1 MTRKEN
7 CVRTEMMNYKMKEN
21 KEYVVQKNKVYQS
34 SVFSA
39 VFILILFSTFVFA
52 SPGDTKKKSA
62 PYKYI
67 PGSLVVKLKK
77 LPVGL
82 MKSRQNV
89 ESVLNNL
96 QSKYGIQ
103 SIGKAFETEK
113 LQKRIG
119 VEELERI
126 FIMNVPGP
134 TDLET
139 FARKL
144 EQDPT
149 IEYAEPQYIIPINK
163 APNDIYYNG
172 SQYQQYQLSIVK
184 ADSAWGVSTGDS
196 SVIIA
201 MIDTGVDWDHP
212 DLAASI
218 RTNTKEIPDNGIDDD
233 GNGYID
239 DVRGWDFVTGITTMY
254 PGEDGNIPDNN
265 PMDFDGHGT
274 HTAGIAGA
282 TTNNGIGIASLAWGA
297 KIMPLRVGWHDI
309 DGNGYGVT
317 SWMSAAFVYAANNGA
332 AVANLSMGTSKG
344 VLEGAL
350 YAYKN
355 GVVICNAAG
364 NTSTDFVSMLGAQPW
379 ALAVAAT
386 NSDDNKASYSSFG
399 DDVDISAPGGDL
411 ASGNRKGI
419 LSTVV
424 NPSPFYYG
432 TQYIEFEGTSMA
444 SPMVASLAA
453 LVKSKNP
460 TWTPAQVMFQI
471 CGTADNIDGKN
482 LGFIGKLGFGRIN
495 AYRALTETP
504 PPPKPKL
511 CVTSVTVDDSQSGN
525 GNGILE
531 PGETAQII
539 VEVKNEWGDAGNVMG
554 SLSTSHWTTTVQTS
568 NISFGSIKGITD
580 LDNSSVSN
588 LNNPF
593 IVSVNPDAIPSI
605 VPFIITL
612 TDGAYSTTF
621 AFNLSV
627 GAHLLLVADDQGFG
641 SETSYAEALDAL
653 GVSYDIWDHSKT
665 GTPPATVLMR
675 YNTVVWMCEWAFPS
689 LDSLDRSSL
698 KQYLDSGGKL
708 FLSGQDIGWDL
719 SAPSPNY
726 SNEYVVSKGAS
737 KTFYETYLK
746 SSYVADDAGIST
758 LTGVPGD
765 TLGDGLS
772 FTRFQPGR
780 AAQEQIPDVI
790 NPTGG
795 SVPVFKYNEG
805 SYAGSAGAIRYSGSY
820 KLVNFAFGGFESITD
835 LKTRIV
841 VMKRILNWFDGQEIV
856 VDSLL
861 DTENTSSSF
870 PIHARVNGSSPL
882 LSMDLFWDTD
892 GEFPFKKIVMTN
904 EGGGLFRA
912 DIPAQN
918 LNSKVEYFVLARTA
932 SGYLPYTPNVFTI
945 GTDNIPPTIVIT
957 DTICNSIKL
966 KGPYPF
972 TAQFTDNIGIDTS
985 NLILHYDVNG
995 GSESATRFDKMAIG
1009 DYYIAMLVP
1018 SSPFASGDTVSYYV
1032 TANDVAAA
1040 KNQSRYPVTGSLRFI
1055 VGREYVDDFEK
1066 QTTNVWD
1073 FGKFDRWGYSTKYR
1087 HGGLQNITDS
1097 PVGNYSP
1104 NSNKSLTLKKS
1115 YDLTQHTKVEL
1126 QFFAKVFVDPTDTVY
1141 VEATRNG
1148 IEWAAI
1154 KTLTGIDNAFGGPA
1168 KYTARFDAFT
1178 GAGSDSVRLR
1188 FRLKSD
1194 GANQEDGIYVDDIEI
1209 VTGSIVTSVKDQE
1222 YTNAIPSVYL
1232 LEQNYPNPFNPVT
1245 TISYQLPKSGSV
1257 TLKIY
1262 DILGKEV
1269 MTLVNEQKEMG
1280 RYTVQFDASPL
1291 ASGMYV
1297 YQLRA
1302 NDYTSTKKMLLLK

>member
-1 MTRKEN
+1 
-7 CVRTEMMNYKMKEN
+7 MK
-21 KEYVVQKNKVYQS
+21 KKKVYQS
-34 SVFSA
+34 SAFSA
-39 VFILILFSTFVFA
+39 IFILILFSTFVFA
-52 SPGDTKKKSA
+52 SPSGGKKG
-62 PYKYI
+62 PEQYKYL

-77 LPVGL
+77 QPTGL
-82 MKSRQNV
+82 MKSRLDV
-89 ESVLNNL
+89 EAVLSNL
-96 QSKYGIQ
+96 QMKYGIQ
-103 SIGKAFETEK
+103 STSKAFETAK
-113 LQKRIG
+113 LKKRIG
-119 VEELERI
+119 IEELERV
-126 FIMNVPGP
+126 FIMNVPAP
-134 TDLET
+134 TDLESL
-139 FARKL
+139 ARNL
-144 EQDPT
+144 EQDPLV
-149 IEYAEPQYIIPINK
+149 EYAEPQYIIPINK
-163 APNDIYYNG
+163 APNDQYYNG
-172 SQYQQYQLSIVK
+172 PQYQQYQLPLVK
-184 ADSAWGVSTGDS
+184 ADSAWGVSVGDS
-196 SVIIA
+196 SVVIG

-218 RTNTKEIPDNGIDDD
+218 WTNTKEIPSNGIDDD

-239 DVRGWDFVTGITTMY
+239 DVRGWDFVTGITTVY
-254 PGEDGNIPDNN
+254 PGEDGDKPDNN

-282 TTNNGIGIASLAWGA
+282 TTNNGIGIASLSWGA

-309 DGNGYGVT
+309 NGGGYGLST
-317 SWMSAAFVYAANNGA
+317 WMGDAFIYATNNGVS
-332 AVANLSMGTSKG
+332 VANLSMGTSKA

-364 NTSTDFVSMLGAQPW
+364 NTGSDFVSLLGAQPW
-379 ALAVAAT
+379 SLAVAAT
-386 NSDDNKASYSSFG
+386 NSNDSKASYSSYG
-399 DDVDISAPGGDL
+399 NGIDICAPGGDL
-411 ASGNRKGI
+411 ASGNKRGI
-419 LSTVV
+419 LSSIVY
-424 NPSPFYYG
+424 PSPFYSNAN
-432 TQYIEFEGTSMA
+432 YIEFEGTSMA
-444 SPMVASLAA
+444 SPMVAALAA

-460 TWTPAQVMFQI
+460 TWTPALIMFQI

-482 LGFIGKLGFGRIN
+482 SGYGGKLGYGRIN

-511 CVTSVTVDDSQSGN
+511 QFISVTVDDSQGGN
-525 GNGILE
+525 SNGILE
-531 PGETAQII
+531 PGETAKII
-539 VEVKNEWGDAGNVMG
+539 VEVRNEWGDAVNVMG
-554 SLSTSHWTTTVQTS
+554 SLSTSHWTTTVQTN

-580 LDNSSVSN
+580 LDYSSASN

-593 IVSVNPDAIPSI
+593 IVSVNPEAIPSI

-621 AFNLSV
+621 TFKLSV
-627 GAHLLLVADDQGFG
+627 GAHLLLVADDEGFG
-641 SETSYAEALDAL
+641 SETSYAEALDVL
-653 GVSYDIWDHSKT
+653 GVSYDVWDHSKK

-726 SNEYVVSKGAS
+726 ANEYVVSKGVS

-746 SSYVADDAGIST
+746 SSYIADDAGIST

-790 NPTGG
+790 NPIGG

-835 LKTRIV
+835 LKTRIE

-861 DTENTSSSF
+861 DTENRSSSF
-870 PIHARVNGSSPL
+870 PIHARVNGSAPL

-904 EGGGLFRA
+904 EGGSLFRA

-918 LNSKVEYFVLARTA
+918 VNTNVEYFVLARTA
-932 SGYLPYTPNVFTI
+932 SGYLPYIPNVFTI
-945 GTDNIPPTIVIT
+945 GADIIPPTIVIA
-957 DTICNSIKL
+957 DTIRNSIKL
-966 KGPYPF
+966 KGPYSF

-985 NLILHYDVNG
+985 SLILHYDVNG
-995 GSESATRFDKMAIG
+995 GSASSTRFDKMPIG
-1009 DYYIAMLVP
+1009 DYYVASLVP
-1018 SSPFASGDTVSYYV
+1018 SSSFVSGDTVSYYI

-1040 KNQSRYPVTGSLRFI
+1040 KNQSRYPVTGSLRFT
-1055 VGREYVDDFEK
+1055 VGREFVDDFEK

-1073 FGKFDRWGYSTKYR
+1073 FGRFDRWGYSSKYR
-1087 HGGLQNITDS
+1087 HGGSQDITDS

-1115 YDLTQHTKVEL
+1115 YDLTHHTKVEL

-1141 VEATRNG
+1141 IEATRNG
-1148 IEWAAI
+1148 IEWTAI

-1178 GAGSDSVRLR
+1178 GAGSDSIRVR

-1194 GANQEDGIYVDDIEI
+1194 GANQEDGIYLDDIEI

-1222 YTNAIPSVYL
+1222 YKQAIPSAYV
-1232 LEQNYPNPFNPVT
+1232 LEQNYPNPFNPAT
-1245 TISYQLPKSGSV
+1245 TINYQLPKSGNV
-1257 TLKIY
+1257 TLKIF
-1262 DILGKEV
+1262 DMLGNEV
-1269 MTLVNEQKEMG
+1269 MTLVNGQKEIG
-1280 RYTVQFDASPL
+1280 KYTVQFDASSL

-1297 YQLRA
+1297 YQLRV